1 MSRSRL
7 RRATWF
13 LSRRRPDT
21 PSATTEMSRWC
32 MCPRPRHL
40 RSGCARV
47 AVPLRL
53 TVRAHPR
60 ASRARLRWD
69 GQTLQAWVTA
79 AAAEGAANRA
89 LTAAIPEWLNV
100 PRSAV
105 RILAG
110 ARGRTK
116 MLEVDGLTALPPA
129 SEVDLP

>member
-1 MSRSRL
+1 M
-7 RRATWF
+7 
-13 LSRRRPDT
+13 
-21 PSATTEMSRWC
+21 
-32 MCPRPRHL
+32 
-40 RSGCARV
+40 

-79 AAAEGAANRA
+79 APAEGAANLA
-89 LTAAIPEWLNV
+89 LIAAIAEWLNV

-129 SEVDLP
+129 SEIDLP